1 MYTRNTIPPNRR
13 WRDRRHL
20 SLENRSYWSE
30 SIVFNHSAVQNDI
43 SLHNFHNTSSVFWC
57 SIDGENIHFLRPFLD
72 YRMYSSRGWSD
83 KFIRFK
89 ARRIFHMCLLTLCF
103 PILAFQG
110 SSLVVVFTSPRIT
123 HSFVPPA
130 GRLRWSMS
138 HPVHMWHRTLL
149 LDWLVDAYLDVPV
162 FTLCYCEF
170 NRERQQEDDQ
180 NQTEKNERLVFS
192 FSDDDPKR
200 WSDQ

>member
-30 SIVFNHSAVQNDI
+30 SIVFNQSAVQNDI
-43 SLHNFHNTSSVFWC
+43 SLLNFHNTSSVFWC

-123 HSFVPPA
+123 HSFVPAA
-130 GRLRWSMS
+130 GCADRW
-138 HPVHMWHRTLL
+138 VTLFTCDIEL
-149 LDWLVDAYLDVPV
+149 FCSIGWLTHIWTFLFLPFAIV
-162 FTLCYCEF
+162 
-170 NRERQQEDDQ
+170 NSI
-180 NQTEKNERLVFS
+180 EKDNKKMIRIRPRKTK
-192 FSDDDPKR
+192 D
-200 WSDQ
+200 